1 MITIAFRDY
10 FIKVKPANELCIPE
24 KHGNWFDL
32 KCAETINL
40 LPNTYI
46 EIPLGVCMQLP
57 SGYEAIVAPRSS
69 TFKKYGIILVNS
81 IGIIDSDYF
90 GDNDWWRF
98 PAYCTKL
105 GTIEAGTRIAQF
117 RILYKQPSVK
127 LIKVESLGN
136 PSRGGLGSTGD

>member
-1 MITIAFRDY
+1 MAFRDY
-10 FIKVKPANELCIPE
+10 FIKVKPLNELCIPE
-24 KHGNWFDL
+24 NHGNWFDL
-32 KCAETINL
+32 KVAEKISL
-40 LPNTYI
+40 LPNTYT

-57 SGYEAIVAPRSS
+57 VGYEAIIAPRSS
-69 TFKKYGIILVNS
+69 TFKKYGIIMVNS

-90 GDNDWWRF
+90 GDNDWWCF
-98 PAYCTKL
+98 PAYSTKAITL
-105 GTIEAGTRIAQF
+105 EAGTRIAQF